1 MGFIKESSHHKV
13 GALKFMR
20 ETLAERKVH
29 PSGAALESGTD
40 SVTWRTHCRYGE
52 FPCSTGN
59 AITSATS

>member
-1 MGFIKESSHHKV
+1 
-13 GALKFMR
+13 MR
-20 ETLAERKVH
+20 ETLAETKVH

>member
-1 MGFIKESSHHKV
+1 
-13 GALKFMR
+13 MR
-20 ETLAERKVH
+20 ETMARTKVH
-29 PSGAALESGTD
+29 HSGAVLESGTD